1 MIRYKRI
8 GKWYTVAGGR
18 LSAGVGAV
26 RAGGGGEGGGAAGAA
41 GVKCSLMRPK
51 KRKRRLL
58 GLYTYHRLFET
69 RTSHFGIN
77 GGAFTQ

>member
-51 KRKRRLL
+51 N
-58 GLYTYHRLFET
+58 
-69 RTSHFGIN
+69 S
-77 GGAFTQ
+77 